1 MVTTRDFLPPG
12 GVYEQLAVRYDEEH
26 GAVWYTLEPR
36 DRPCFN
42 LDLLAELRQF
52 QLRVETVIREAAA
65 RGEPLPVRYTVLG
78 SAVPGVFNLGGDL
91 LLFARL
97 IRRQDRAGLFRYA
110 KACIDVLYPNAVN
123 FDQPLTTIT
132 LVQGDALG
140 GGFEAAVSSNVVISE
155 RSAKYGLPEVLFNL
169 IPGMGA
175 YSFLVRRTSPDTA
188 ERIIMSGELLSAQ
201 DMLDLKLVDRV
212 VDDGAG
218 EQAVLQFMREHRRRS
233 NAHAAMGRVRRCI
246 QPVTYEELITIT
258 RIWVDAAL
266 QLTERDLL
274 LIERLIQAQNRRIER
289 AARAARGDQRTL
301 EGHG

>member
-1 MVTTRDFLPPG
+1 MVSTRDFLPPG
-12 GVYEQLAVRYDEEH
+12 GSYEQLAVRFDPEF

-42 LDLLAELRQF
+42 LDLLEELRQF
-52 QLRVETVIREAAA
+52 QLRLEAVIRAAA
-65 RGEPLPVRYTVLG
+65 VRGEPCPVRYTVLR

-91 LLFARL
+91 HLFARL
-97 IRRQDRAGLFRYA
+97 IRAQDRRSLFRYA

-123 FDQPLTTIT
+123 FDQPLTTVT

-155 RSAKYGLPEVLFNL
+155 RSPKFGLPEVLFNL
-169 IPGMGA
+169 VPGMGA
-175 YSFLVRRTSPDTA
+175 YSFLIRRTSPDTA
-188 ERIIMSGELLSAQ
+188 ERIIMTGELLSAQ
-201 DMLDLKLVDRV
+201 DMRDLRLVDRV
-212 VDDGAG
+212 VDDGKG
-218 EQAVLQFMREHRRRS
+218 EQAVLDFMREHRRRS
-233 NAHAAMGRVRRCI
+233 NAHAAMGRIRRCI

-266 QLTERDLL
+266 QLGERDLL
-274 LIERLIQAQNRRIER
+274 LIERLIQAQNRRVEKAAQGPPR
-289 AARAARGDQRTL
+289 AL

>member
-12 GVYEQLAVRYDEEH
+12 GAYGQLAVRFDPEF

-42 LDLLAELRQF
+42 LDLLEELRQF
-52 QLRVETVIREAAA
+52 QLRIEAVIREAAA
-65 RGEPLPVRYTVLG
+65 RGEPVPVRYTVLR

-91 LLFARL
+91 HLFARL
-97 IRRQDRAGLFRYA
+97 IRAQDRRGLFRYA

-140 GGFEAAVSSNVVISE
+140 GGFEAAISSNVVISE
-155 RSAKYGLPEVLFNL
+155 RSPKYGLPEVLFNL
-169 IPGMGA
+169 VPGMGA
-175 YSFLVRRTSPDTA
+175 YSFLIRRTSPDIA
-188 ERIIMSGELLSAQ
+188 ERIIMTGDLLSAQ
-201 DMLDLKLVDRV
+201 DMRDLKLVDRV
-212 VDDGAG
+212 VDDGRG
-218 EQAVLQFMREHRRRS
+218 EQAVLDFMREHRKRS
-233 NAHAAMGRVRRCI
+233 NAHAAMGRIRRCI

-266 QLTERDLL
+266 QLAERDLL
-274 LIERLIQAQNRRIER
+274 LIERLIQAQNRRVEKAAQGQQR
-289 AARAARGDQRTL
+289 AL